1 MGGAW
6 DTESGWRPVTSSVPQ
21 ALVLGL
27 VLFNVFIVDLD
38 EEIMFTLSK
47 SADTTKLG
55 GLADTPS
62 LAIQQDLD
70 RLES

>member
-1 MGGAW
+1 M
-6 DTESGWRPVTSSVPQ
+6 
-21 ALVLGL
+21 LGL

-38 EEIMFTLSK
+38 EGIMFILSK